1 MAKKTNYL
9 TELIERHERWKAEGG
24 EKPDDRDQARDYDES
39 AALSLVSFHSLM
51 YIPAANI
58 TAIRKT
64 SGISAPSATLEQP
77 SVVLNTPQ
85 PSTIMV
91 AETAV
96 CRLTL

>member
-1 MAKKTNYL
+1 MAKKTSYL

-39 AALSLVSFHSLM
+39 AALSLVSF
-51 YIPAANI
+51 YGTDERPPDNT

-64 SGISAPSATLEQP
+64 SGILAPSATLEQP
-77 SVVLNTPQ
+77 SVVLNTHQ
-85 PSTIMV
+85 SSTIMA
-91 AETAV
+91 AETAI